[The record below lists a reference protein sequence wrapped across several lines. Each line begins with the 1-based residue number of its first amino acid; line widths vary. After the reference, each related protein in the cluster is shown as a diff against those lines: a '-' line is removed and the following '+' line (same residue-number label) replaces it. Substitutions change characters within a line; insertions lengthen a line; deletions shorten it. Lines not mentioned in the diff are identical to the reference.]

1 MCRRP
6 NSENHET
13 RLPLI
18 RTYILE
24 ELPSFITGIEYK
36 GKKYQTM
43 VYPTAAAYKC
53 YNLASLIHDI
63 QTSPGYSEMRQEV
76 LSLSTTIATTGQ
88 VILPLSTSLV
98 QEARSVKRFRG

>member
-1 MCRRP
+1 MGRRP

-18 RTYILE
+18 RSYILE
-24 ELPSFITGIEYK
+24 ELPSFLTGVEYK

-53 YNLASLIHDI
+53 FDLASLIYEV
-63 QTSPGYSEMRQEV
+63 QTSEEYADLKEEILNS
-76 LSLSTTIATTGQ
+76 STTVATNGQ
-88 VILPLSTSLV
+88 VLLPLSSSLV
-98 QEARSVKRFRG
+98 QEARSTKRFRG